1 MIGAGR
7 PAPVDRP
14 EAPGRA
20 VHVVLPGDIDDPA
33 TPSGGNVYDRRICAG
48 LGEHGW
54 SVHEHP
60 VPGAWPH
67 PDPAARAELAR
78 LLAAAPDDA
87 VVLLDGLIASTV
99 PDLLTPHSRRLR
111 LVVLV
116 HMPLHDEAE
125 ARALASARAV
135 VTTSEWTRRRL
146 LARHPLPA
154 DRVRAAPPGVTPTSP
169 VPPGSA
175 TGDRLLCVAAVT
187 HHKGHDVLVD
197 ALSVLAAVPWTLVCV
212 GTLTREPEL
221 VHRLRD
227 RLAGAGLTD
236 RVRLAGPLTGA
247 ALDDAYAAA
256 DLLVLPSRGETY
268 GMVVT
273 EALARGLPV
282 LGTEVGGLPEAL
294 GQTPD
299 GDLPGLLV
307 PPDDPAA
314 LAGALSWWLGD
325 NELRAR
331 LRRAALARRDTLT
344 DWPVTTARLAAV
356 LEEVAE

>member
-1 MIGAGR
+1 MTDA
-7 PAPVDRP
+7 
-14 EAPGRA
+14 GRA

-33 TPSGGNVYDRRICAG
+33 TPSGGNSYDRRICTG
-48 LGEHGW
+48 LGERGW
-54 SVHEHP
+54 SMHEHP

-67 PDPAARAELAR
+67 PDPAERAALGGV
-78 LLAAAPDDA
+78 LAAAPDDA
-87 VVLLDGLIASTV
+87 VVLVDGLIASAV
-99 PDLLTPHSRRLR
+99 PDLLAPHARRLR

-116 HMPLHDEAE
+116 HMPLDDEAE
-125 ARALASARAV
+125 GRALAAARAV

-146 LARHPLPA
+146 LLRHPLRP
-154 DRVRAAPPGVTPTSP
+154 DRVRVAQPGVTPAP
-169 VPPGSA
+169 PIPPGSA
-175 TGDRLLCVAAVT
+175 TGGRLLCVAAVT
-187 HHKGHDVLVD
+187 RHKGHDVLAD
-197 ALSVLAAVPWTLVCV
+197 ALTVLPEAPWTLVCV
-212 GTLTREPEL
+212 GTLAREPEL

-227 RLAGAGLTD
+227 RLAGAGLAD

-247 ALDDAYAAA
+247 ALDAAYADA

-273 EALARGLPV
+273 EALARGRPV
-282 LGTEVGGLPEAL
+282 LATRVGGVPEAL
-294 GQTPD
+294 GRTPD

-325 NELRAR
+325 DHLRDQ

-344 DWPVTTARLAAV
+344 DWPVTTALLAGV
-356 LEEVAE
+356 LKEVAE

>member
-7 PAPVDRP
+7 ATPVDRP
-14 EAPGRA
+14 ASPGPA

-48 LGEHGW
+48 LGGRGW
-54 SVHEHP
+54 SVHEHA
-60 VPGAWPH
+60 VPGAWPY
-67 PDPAARAELAR
+67 PDPTDRAELAR

-99 PDLLTPHSRRLR
+99 PDLLAPHARRLR

-116 HMPLHDEAE
+116 HLPLNDEAE
-125 ARALASARAV
+125 ALALATARAV

-146 LARHPLPA
+146 LARHPLPP
-154 DRVRAAPPGVTPTSP
+154 DRVRAAPPGVTPAP
-169 VPPGSA
+169 PAPGSV
-175 TGDRLLCVAAVT
+175 TGNRLLCVAAVT
-187 HHKGHDVLVD
+187 RHKGHDVLMA
-197 ALSVLAAVPWTLVCV
+197 ALSTLAGLSWTLVCA
-212 GTLTREPEL
+212 GTLAREPEL
-221 VHRLRD
+221 VHRLRE
-227 RLAGAGLTD
+227 RLGGAGVAD

-247 ALDDAYAAA
+247 ALDVAYDAA

-273 EALARGLPV
+273 EALARALPV

-294 GQTPD
+294 GQAPG
-299 GDLPGLLV
+299 GDRPGLLV
-307 PPDDPAA
+307 PPGDPAA
-314 LAGALSWWLGD
+314 LAGALTRWLSD
-325 NELRAR
+325 DALRAR

-344 DWPVTTARLAAV
+344 DWTVTTALLAAV
-356 LEEVAE
+356 LEEVAA

>member
-1 MIGAGR
+1 MTDAGR
-7 PAPVDRP
+7 A
-14 EAPGRA
+14 A
-20 VHVVLPGDIDDPA
+20 HVVLPGDIDDPA
-33 TPSGGNVYDRRICAG
+33 TPSGGNSYDRRICAG
-48 LGEHGW
+48 LGERGW

-67 PDPAARAELAR
+67 ADPADLAT
-78 LLAAAPDDA
+78 LAGVLAAVPDDA
-87 VVLLDGLIASTV
+87 VVLIDGLIASTV
-99 PDLLTPHSRRLR
+99 PDLLAPHARRLR

-116 HMPLHDEAE
+116 HLPFDDEVE
-125 ARALASARAV
+125 ARALATARAV
-135 VTTSEWTRRRL
+135 VTTSEWTRRTL
-146 LARHPLPA
+146 MARHPTLVE
-154 DRVRAAPPGVTPTSP
+154 RISAAPPGVRPA
-169 VPPGSA
+169 PPAVGSA
-175 TGDRLLCVAAVT
+175 AGDRLLCVAAVT
-187 HHKGHDVLVD
+187 HHKGYDVLVD
-197 ALSVLAAVPWTLVCV
+197 ALATLVGRPWTMVCA

-221 VHRLRD
+221 VHRLRV
-227 RLAGAGLTD
+227 RLAGAGLAD
-236 RVRLAGPLTGA
+236 RVRLAGPLTGT

-282 LGTEVGGLPEAL
+282 LATEVGGVPEAL
-294 GQTPD
+294 GRTPD
-299 GDLPGLLV
+299 GELPGLLV

-325 NELRAR
+325 DELRAR

-344 DWPVTTARLAAV
+344 DWPVTTALLAAV